1 MQSTN
6 AIEIR
11 GLRKTFPRF
20 QLGPLDLT
28 VPAGAIYGLVGPNGA
43 GKTTTLDLIFGLGL
57 PEAGEIQVLGHDH
70 RKDEVDMKLAAA
82 YVSPHT
88 SFASWKYVRRAIQ
101 FIRAF
106 YPDWDQN
113 YCDHL
118 LKRFNIDPD
127 EKIATLSLG
136 NTTKLGLVLA
146 LARRPRILIMD
157 EPTIGLDVLSK
168 KELFAE
174 LLALMGDE
182 HRTVLISSHNLVD
195 LERFTD
201 HIGVIHEGRLLVEG
215 RTDHLLE
222 NHRQVSFTLTGA
234 PPRGARL
241 IERDSDRL
249 RVLTSSA
256 EDYRRALAGCGAT
269 GISVQP
275 VTLEELFVGLVECRE
290 AQAGSAR
297 AGKSTES
304 GRISP
309 PRLQA

>member
-11 GLRKTFPRF
+11 GLSKTYPRF

-57 PEAGEIQVLGHDH
+57 PEAGEIRVLGYDH
-70 RKDEVDMKLAAA
+70 RNDQVDMKLAAA

-88 SFASWKYVRRAIQ
+88 GYASWKYVRRAIR
-101 FIRAF
+101 FIRGF

-118 LKRFNIDPD
+118 LQRFKINPD

-136 NTTKLGLVLA
+136 NTIKLGLVLA
-146 LARRPRILIMD
+146 LARRPRVLIMD
-157 EPTIGLDVLSK
+157 EPTIGLDALSK
-168 KELFAE
+168 TDLFAE
-174 LLALMGDE
+174 LLALMGEED
-182 HRTVLISSHNLVD
+182 RTVLISSHNLAD

-201 HIGVIHEGRLLVEG
+201 HIGVIHEGRLLAEG
-215 RTDHLLE
+215 RTDQLLE
-222 NHRQVSFTLTGA
+222 THRQVSFTLSGA
-234 PPRGARL
+234 PPPGARL
-241 IERDSDRL
+241 MERDGDRL
-249 RVLTSSA
+249 CVLTDSVGG
-256 EDYRRALAGCGAT
+256 YRKALTRCGAT

-275 VTLEELFVGLVECRE
+275 VTLEELFVGLIECRGT
-290 AQAGSAR
+290 QYD
-297 AGKSTES
+297 
-304 GRISP
+304 
-309 PRLQA
+309 

>member
-1 MQSTN
+1 MRSTN

-11 GLRKTFPRF
+11 RLSKTFPRF
-20 QLGPLDLT
+20 RLGPLDIS

-57 PEAGEIQVLGHDH
+57 PEAGEIQVLGYDH
-70 RKDEVDMKLAAA
+70 REHEVDMKLAAA
-82 YVSPHT
+82 YVSPQT
-88 SFASWKYVRRAIQ
+88 SYVPWKYVRRAIR

-106 YPDWDQN
+106 YPDWDQD

-118 LKRFNIDPD
+118 LQRFKIDPD

-136 NTTKLGLVLA
+136 NTTKLALVLA
-146 LARRPRILIMD
+146 LARRPRVLIMD
-157 EPTIGLDVLSK
+157 EPTIGLDALSK
-168 KELFAE
+168 TDLFAE

-182 HRTVLISSHNLVD
+182 DRTVLISSHNLSD

-201 HIGVIHEGRLLVEG
+201 HIGVIHEGRILVEG

-222 NHRQVSFTLTGA
+222 TYRQVSFTLSGA

-241 IERDSDRL
+241 IERDRDRL

-290 AQAGSAR
+290 ARAGSAH
-297 AGKSTES
+297 AGKTSES

>member
-11 GLRKTFPRF
+11 GLSKIYPRF

-28 VPAGAIYGLVGPNGA
+28 VPRGAIYGLVGPNGA

-57 PEAGEIQVLGHDH
+57 PESGEIRVLGYDH
-70 RKDEVDMKLAAA
+70 REHEVDMKLAAA
-82 YVSPHT
+82 YVSPLT
-88 SFASWKYVRRAIQ
+88 SYGSWKFVRRAIQ

-106 YPDWDQN
+106 YPDWDQD
-113 YCDHL
+113 YCNHL

-127 EKIATLSLG
+127 EKTAGLSLG
-136 NTTKLGLVLA
+136 AATKLGLALA
-146 LARRPRILIMD
+146 LARRPRVLIMD

-174 LLALMGDE
+174 LLALMGNED
-182 HRTVLISSHNLVD
+182 HTVLISSHNLVD

-215 RTDHLLE
+215 RTDQLLE
-222 NHRQVSFTLTGA
+222 THRQLSFKLSGA
-234 PPRGARL
+234 PPPGARL
-241 IERDSDRL
+241 VERDGDRQ
-249 RVLTSSA
+249 RVLTDSA
-256 EDYRRALAGCGAT
+256 DQYRQALDDCGAT

-275 VTLEELFVGLVECRE
+275 VTLEELFAGLVEVQDRD
-290 AQAGSAR
+290 
-297 AGKSTES
+297 
-304 GRISP
+304 
-309 PRLQA
+309 